1 MDVIFRHAMMRI
13 GGYIMR
19 GGDSNPRTPTRSDLK
34 SGTFGRAGNRYF
46 AAISKSGFTKK
57 AEEFAKENDFLL
69 FTLDD
74 F

>member
-1 MDVIFRHAMMRI
+1 MCE
-13 GGYIMR
+13 GW
-19 GGDSNPRTPTRSDLK
+19 DSNPRTPARPELK
-34 SGTFGRAGNRYF
+34 SGVFGRAGNRYF